1 MKFFIDILKGM
12 VIGLANIIPGV
23 SGGTMMV
30 SMGIYD
36 TLIYCITHLFKQ
48 FKKSLMT
55 LLPFVVG
62 MIAALAILSNVIT
75 WALMDEFAA
84 LPTNTLF
91 IGLILGG
98 LPAIF
103 KQIKGSKKR
112 DSILGGILFV
122 LFFAL
127 VIFMATLKETQD
139 TGAVISLS
147 VLEVLKLTLMG
158 CIASATM
165 VIPGV
170 SGSMMLM
177 LMGYYY
183 PVIGAIKNLI
193 NALVALDGGAILYNV
208 GILLPFGIGVV
219 IGIFAIAKL
228 IEILLAKWKCIT
240 YGAIL
245 GLVVASPFAI
255 LMGLSLPGFNLV
267 QVIVSVLTF
276 ILGFAAAW
284 LLARKDEKPAACYLT
299 IENAP
304 VCNGQRRFFDAADA
318 AG

>member
-75 WALMDEFAA
+75 WALMDEFAS

-98 LPAIF
+98 LPAILR
-103 KQIKGSKKR
+103 QVKGKKK
-112 DSILGGILFV
+112 GAVGAVLFGV
-122 LFFAL
+122 FFAL
-127 VIFMATLKETQD
+127 IIVMQIFQSEHVATITLSFGEVIKLFML
-139 TGAVISLS
+139 GAV
-147 VLEVLKLTLMG
+147 
-158 CIASATM
+158 ASATM

-170 SGSMMLM
+170 SGSMILK
-177 LMGYYY
+177 LLGYYE
-183 PVIGAIKNLI
+183 PVVTVAIPGLISGLAHGEWAAIGT
-193 NALVALDGGAILYNV
+193 NV
-208 GILLPFGIGVV
+208 GILLPFGLGIVV
-219 IGIFAIAKL
+219 GIFAIAKL
-228 IEILLAKWKCIT
+228 IEVLLARWEGQT
-240 YGAIL
+240 YCAIL
-245 GLVVASPFAI
+245 GLVTASPVAI
-255 LMGLSLPGFNLV
+255 LMATEMVNLSWTTLIISL
-267 QVIVSVLTF
+267 LTF
-276 ILGFAAAW
+276 AIGFYVAWRLGG
-284 LLARKDEKPAACYLT
+284 KEK
-299 IENAP
+299 
-304 VCNGQRRFFDAADA
+304 
-318 AG
+318 